1 MECRSQSD
9 SIREPVNAS
18 SVVSYCQLTFSLNLI
33 PIPIIVILLEMT
45 ISIGISGWGILFYG
59 EYWCMGLRLGFF
71 YGVRGGSSNGVHP
84 VGFGLGIFGGLGI
97 EV

>member
-1 MECRSQSD
+1 MECRSHSD

-18 SVVSYCQLTFSLNLI
+18 SVVSHCQLTFSLSR
-33 PIPIIVILLEMT
+33 IPIIVILLEMI

-71 YGVRGGSSNGVHP
+71 YGVRGGSSNGVHQ
-84 VGFGLGIFGGLGI
+84 VGFGLVIFGGLGD
-97 EV
+97 